1 MENKI
6 NIVELLKDCPS
17 GMELDCTLFDDVHFD
32 SVDEVCDII
41 NCYIKDSHH
50 KIGISFDKYGHYSN
64 IRKAKCVIF
73 PKGKTTWEGFHRP
86 FKDGDIIVGKNHVC
100 SYITIFKEFRDS
112 ITFNHYVCLTSFGKF
127 KINDFSDN
135 ANLRFAT
142 EKEKQQLF
150 AAIKDNGYQWNEKT
164 KTLEKLVKPR
174 FKVGDRIKAICNHF
188 QYDIK
193 ELTDTHYTL
202 EEVDYKFK
210 YTEPISEDKNW
221 ELVSNKFDIN
231 TLKPFDKVLVRC
243 SSLEKWHIQFFEK
256 YNTESSAKYPFIC
269 LCYNKY
275 SQCIPYENN
284 QHLLDTANDCNDF
297 YKTWE

>member
-1 MENKI
+1 M
-6 NIVELLKDCPS
+6 
-17 GMELDCTLFDDVHFD
+17 
-32 SVDEVCDII
+32 
-41 NCYIKDSHH
+41 
-50 KIGISFDKYGHYSN
+50 
-64 IRKAKCVIF
+64 
-73 PKGKTTWEGFHRP
+73 
-86 FKDGDIIVGKNHVC
+86 
-100 SYITIFKEFRDS
+100 
-112 ITFNHYVCLTSFGKF
+112 
-127 KINDFSDN
+127 
-135 ANLRFAT
+135 
-142 EKEKQQLF
+142 
-150 AAIKDNGYQWNEKT
+150 
-164 KTLEKLVKPR
+164 EKLVKPR
-174 FKVGDRIKAICNHF
+174 FKVRDRIKAICNHF

-210 YTEPISEDKNW
+210 YTELISEDKNWELVPDIKPKFKVGDKIKKKYGIDSRLRTIKSINNNYYVIKTPDWFDNCYITDKLPFNCQDEW

-256 YNTESSAKYPFIC
+256 YNTDSSTKFPFIC